1 MTTGSERERCG
12 GRERGVQV
20 TQSPPPNALVICLA
34 NVCCRAPSLTVTEQT
49 ESKEER
55 GRERVVATQYMVC
68 VLDR

>member
-1 MTTGSERERCG
+1 M
-12 GRERGVQV
+12 
-20 TQSPPPNALVICLA
+20 TQSPPPNARVICLA

-55 GRERVVATQYMVC
+55 ERVVAAQYMVC